1 LTSQLIDFALKEHP
15 FTNMPAVKKW
25 VVLFLLLSV
34 DVASAAS
41 LDVQQGEVLT
51 LKPGTTTEADTIT
64 VHGTLR
70 CDTSSIG
77 AAAIVLRT
85 SSVVIMDGGTFEC
98 GTETDPMMSDIE
110 VQITDGASADDERG
124 IQVLSSGT
132 LRLHGDVAAARVA
145 RLAVVVARGDTVLQ
159 LRAPGVGGGVWRVG
173 DPIVVAVTD
182 FNRQPASG
190 QNEERTITAVSAD
203 GLTVTLDQALKHSHF
218 GGRPA
223 TFEGSSLSLDEA
235 GYVGNLR
242 RRIHISPAGGASGG
256 GHNIVHHGA
265 FAYVE
270 GVEISGMGDEGKLGQ
285 YPWHWHRAANV
296 EGQYIRYSSVH
307 HTHQRCIVIHGTT
320 HASVEGNFC
329 FDFVGHGIFLEDHDE
344 TDNIISHNLVVLARK
359 ANPATALLASEHVD
373 FDVNRF
379 PSPAG
384 IWVSHPANT
393 ITDNVVIASE
403 GTGIWFS
410 FVQCLCC
417 VTHKCETI
425 VVSRNKN
432 LAYCRERLG
441 VEAKVAFPARGATK
455 PVARNVAGSNVVGM
469 NWDGGPIG
477 DLVGNPRNPADRKL
491 EIIGYT
497 PNPSP
502 VFEDNTIYKSS
513 NMALYFRGGES
524 YFRRFVFADNP
535 TGPLYG
541 FNSVMEDCLVVA
553 YSANAGWEYLSDN
566 GWRNA
571 VKPNGILIGVHVYDG
586 PLVLDDVHF
595 AGFPVENTNG
605 LPVTESSLPAAF
617 PVGIVGAS
625 DRYGSMAGNVTWEG
639 TAPRG
644 LWSWGSRDAVDA
656 ASESAVLY
664 DTLGQ
669 LSGTGEF
676 TAIVKDTPMLGDAS
690 CRRNVS
696 AGNGAMTCGPAY
708 RVGLLSQEERPL
720 GVATRCMK
728 AVRTIGSAKPDLDTD
743 WTWDSRNKKDM
754 VVVMPTRVDYRYHI
768 TELDWRHMDGNG
780 AYRFQ
785 ADEVG
790 DLSPVFYLHWEEN
803 QCSGGL
809 GVRVV
814 NSGVG
819 LKVVA
824 DDDAVAT
831 ASSSAVWYDDAN
843 RVIAMRLQ
851 ATNSARRNN
860 GSPGI
865 PAGITTSVKLRC
877 ADGSALQ
884 DSVQTCSIEP
894 LRERSFI
901 SVLPPDSVTGEVVL
915 KGYACIVNQSGPAYM
930 EVKVANVAGKV
941 LTLEPSVAADK
952 YSGPI
957 PGCTGTDNVF
967 NVALTLPGG
976 LSWSDYSLV
985 HLRLGASKDRAAMQ
999 PFTRPHPVPTVAIP
1013 VPIFPAEIEAQLAQN
1028 VADMEAFRD
1037 ALRADPLWGYCS
1049 VDTDCGGDTPGV
1061 APTAAPTGLDELEPG
1076 SLSSSSAPSVSP
1088 TASTDGPSS
1097 NSSSS
1102 PPSVSPT
1109 LLIVNATFCAL
1120 ICGYRGS
1127 RPIRCRLQ

>member
-1 LTSQLIDFALKEHP
+1 
-15 FTNMPAVKKW
+15 M
-25 VVLFLLLSV
+25 
-34 DVASAAS
+34 
-41 LDVQQGEVLT
+41 
-51 LKPGTTTEADTIT
+51 EADTIT

-85 SSVVIMDGGTFEC
+85 SRVVVMDGGTFEC
-98 GTETDPMMSDIE
+98 GTEADPMMSDIE

-124 IQVLSSGT
+124 IKVLSSGT

-145 RLAVVVARGDTVLQ
+145 RLAVAAAQGDTALR
-159 LRAPGVGGGVWRVG
+159 LRAPGVSGGVWRVG

-182 FNRQPASG
+182 FNRQPMTG
-190 QNEERTITAVSAD
+190 QNEERTITAISAD
-203 GLTVTLDQALKHSHF
+203 GLTVTLDQALAHSHF

-223 TFEGSSLSLDEA
+223 TFEGSLLTLDEA

-242 RRIHISPAGGASGG
+242 RRIRISPAEGASVG

-307 HTHQRCIVIHGTT
+307 HTHQRCIVLHGTT

-344 TDNIISHNLVVLARK
+344 TDNVISYNLVVLARK
-359 ANPATALLASEHVD
+359 ANPATAILASEHVD
-373 FDVNRF
+373 FDVKRF

-425 VVSRNKN
+425 VVSSEMN

-441 VEAKVAFPARGATK
+441 VDAKVAFPRKVATK
-455 PVARNVAGSNVVGM
+455 PVARNVVGSNVVGM

-477 DLVGNPRNPADRKL
+477 DLVGNPRNPADRNLK
-491 EIIGYT
+491 IIYYS
-497 PNPSP
+497 PDISP

-535 TGPLYG
+535 TAPLYG
-541 FNSVMEDCLVVA
+541 LNSVMEDCLVVA
-553 YSANAGWEYLSDN
+553 YSANAEWEYFSDD
-566 GWRNA
+566 GWRSA
-571 VKPNGILIGVHVYDG
+571 VKPNNILIGVHVYDG

-605 LPVTESSLPAAF
+605 LPVTKSSQPVAF
-617 PVGIVGAS
+617 PVGIISAS
-625 DRYGSMAGNVTWEG
+625 DRFGLTAGKVTWEG
-639 TAPRG
+639 TAPRS
-644 LWSWGSRDAVDA
+644 LWSWGNQDGGLDA

-676 TAIVKDTPMLGDAS
+676 SAIVKDIPMLGDAS
-690 CRRNVS
+690 CSRDVS

-708 RVGLLSQEERPL
+708 RVGLLSQEQRPL
-720 GVATRCMK
+720 GVAQRCMK
-728 AVRTIGSAKPDLDTD
+728 AVRTIGSAQPDVDTD
-743 WTWDSRNKKDM
+743 WTWDSRNYKDIT
-754 VVVMPTRVDYRYHI
+754 VVMPTGVDYRYHI

-790 DLSPVFYLHWEEN
+790 DLSPVFYLHWEAN

-809 GVRVV
+809 GVRIG
-814 NSGVG
+814 NSDGE
-819 LKVVA
+819 LTVVA
-824 DDDAVAT
+824 DDEAVAT

-843 RVIAMRLQ
+843 RVLAMRLQ
-851 ATNSARRNN
+851 ATDSARRDQ

-865 PAGITTSVKLRC
+865 PAGVTSKVTLRC
-877 ADGSALQ
+877 SDGSALK
-884 DSVQTCSIEP
+884 DSVQTCSVEP
-894 LRERSFI
+894 IAERKRSF
-901 SVLPPDSVTGEVVL
+901 VEVFPPDAATGEVVL
-915 KGYACIVNQSGPAYM
+915 RGYACVLEQSGPAYM

-941 LTLEPSVAADK
+941 LTLEPSVAADQ

-957 PGCTGTDNVF
+957 PGCTGTDHAF

-985 HLRLGASKDRAAMQ
+985 HLRLGASNDRAAMEH
-999 PFTRPHPVPTVAIP
+999 FTRPYPVPTAAIP
-1013 VPIFPAEIEAQLAQN
+1013 VLIVPAEVRAQQAQN
-1028 VADMEAFRD
+1028 VADLEAFRD

-1049 VDTDCGGDTPGV
+1049 VDTVCGVD
-1061 APTAAPTGLDELEPG
+1061 TAAPSE
-1076 SLSSSSAPSVSP
+1076 APS
-1088 TASTDGPSS
+1088 TD
-1097 NSSSS
+1097 
-1102 PPSVSPT
+1102 
-1109 LLIVNATFCAL
+1109 FE
-1120 ICGYRGS
+1120 
-1127 RPIRCRLQ
+1127 LQG